1 MALFTNGPGREGA
14 EAPLLFL
21 LMLMIW
27 EPTVSLRVASINCRT
42 REKNKVKG
50 KSAFTDT
57 DSFRNTK
64 SENRRGSKV
73 QYYPTIWT
81 DEAKTPF
88 AAKVM
93 SAWLFQ
99 SRLNLLII
107 GDSVHLRHVRSTAEN
122 MVVKQH
128 GRQYRR

>member
-21 LMLMIW
+21 LILIIW

-50 KSAFTDT
+50 KGASTDT

-64 SENRRGSKV
+64 SENRRDSKV
-73 QYYPTIWT
+73 QYCPTVWT

-88 AAKVM
+88 AAKVI

-99 SRLNLLII
+99 SWLNLLII
-107 GDSVHLRHVRSTAEN
+107 GDAVHIHHVRSAAEN
-122 MVVKQH
+122 MVVKQY
-128 GRQYRR
+128 GRQYRS